1 MFMNDLKKYFDN
13 NTNRVIHK
21 WEHYFEIYDRH
32 FGPYRNKEIVIL
44 EIGVFQGGSLQMW
57 KSYFGPNAKIYGIDI
72 DPDCKKFEEDNI
84 EIFIGSQS
92 DKNFLA
98 EVKRKMPKI
107 DILIDDGGHTM
118 NQIKTSFLELFDQ
131 VKEDGVYAIEDLH
144 TCYWLDYGGG
154 YKRKGTFNEFSKNL
168 IDSLHAW
175 HSRQN
180 AFKIDKY
187 TKTVHSLHFYDS
199 ITIIEKR
206 TMKTPISLSSGV
218 QVGNPFADWKR
229 TPIEKIIRKFGKILN
244 TVLAALRLP
253 SVPKI

>member
-1 MFMNDLKKYFDN
+1 MNDLKKYFDN

-32 FGPYRNKEIVIL
+32 FSPYRNKEIVIL

-57 KSYFGPNAKIYGIDI
+57 KNYFGPKAKIYGIDI

-118 NQIKTSFLELFDQ
+118 NQIKTSFLELFDH

-154 YKRKGTFNEFSKNL
+154 YKRMGTFNEFSKNL
-168 IDSLHAW
+168 VDSLHAW
-175 HSRQN
+175 HSRQSS
-180 AFKIDKY
+180 FKIDKY
-187 TKTVHSLHFYDS
+187 TKTVHSLHYYDS

-206 TMKTPISLSSGV
+206 TMKTPVSLSSGF
-218 QVGNPFADWKR
+218 QVGDPFADWKR
-229 TPIEKIIRKFGKILN
+229 TPIEKIIRKLGKMLN
-244 TVLAALRLP
+244 TILAALRLP

>member
-1 MFMNDLKKYFDN
+1 MNDLRRYFDN
-13 NTNRVIHK
+13 NTQRLIHK

-32 FGPYRNKEIVIL
+32 FSKYRDKEIVIL

-57 KSYFGPNAKIYGIDI
+57 KDYFGPKAKIYGIDI
-72 DPDCKKFEEDNI
+72 DPACKKYEEENI

-98 EVKRKMPKI
+98 AVKTKMPKI

-118 NQIKTSFLELFDQ
+118 HQIKTSFLELFDH
-131 VKEDGVYAIEDLH
+131 VKDDGIYAIEDLH
-144 TCYWLDYGGG
+144 TSYWLDYGGG
-154 YKRKGTFNEFSKNL
+154 YKRKGSFNELTKNL
-168 IDSLHAW
+168 VDSIHAW
-175 HSRQN
+175 HSHQS

-187 TKTVHSLHFYDS
+187 TKTVHSLHYYDS

-206 TMKTPISLSSGV
+206 IISPPVSLSSGKEI
-218 QVGNPFADWKR
+218 GDPLAAWKR
-229 TPIEKIIRKFGKILN
+229 TPIEKIIRKGGRVLN

-253 SVPKI
+253 SIPRI